1 MIYRFKFASK
11 FGYLSEEAET
21 PEEAYDKL
29 IKNHDRYLFTDPVL
43 NFEILERKPFKK
55 LIENDIYSPI
65 YLRSEIREKN
75 LDLNSEIIEKL
86 KELQIFITNH
96 ARQRLIERFREKIF
110 LDDEIINTIR
120 KSKNTNVETISG
132 LELWRYEN
140 FVFFLDPVGN
150 QNCEPISLRLV
161 TVIPYRYCL
170 NFNREPNSD
179 SSGRLINVG
188 IGKDINKALIHGSH
202 DSYIRCKNP
211 RKNLCDVLKTS
222 SPAENIPAEVHICEK
237 EELPCPNSNL

>member
-29 IKNHDRYLFTDPVL
+29 IKNHDKYLFTDPIT
-43 NFEILERKPFKK
+43 NFEILEKRPFKK
-55 LIENDIYSPI
+55 LINDDIYSPI
-65 YLRSEIREKN
+65 YSKSEIREKN
-75 LDLNSEIIEKL
+75 LDLSPEIIEKL
-86 KELQIFITNH
+86 KELQIVITNH

-150 QNCEPISLRLV
+150 QNCIPICLRLV
-161 TVIPYRYCL
+161 TVIPYRYYF
-170 NFNREPNSD
+170 NFNRESNSNK
-179 SSGRLINVG
+179 LVNVG
-188 IGKDINKALIHGSH
+188 IGKDINNALIHGSH

-211 RKNLCDVLKTS
+211 RNNLCDVLIKTS
-222 SPAENIPAEVHICEK
+222 SSNENVSNELRICEK
-237 EELPCPNSNL
+237 EEIPCQNSRI